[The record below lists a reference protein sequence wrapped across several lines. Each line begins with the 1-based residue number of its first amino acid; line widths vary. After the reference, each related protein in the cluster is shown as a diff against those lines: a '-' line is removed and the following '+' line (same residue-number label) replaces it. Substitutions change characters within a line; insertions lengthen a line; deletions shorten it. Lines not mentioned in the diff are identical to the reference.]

1 MAANGDSDALMVYPS
16 GRKRLLSTGMVVFL
30 VVSAAAPLTA
40 MAGNMPIGLSFPAG
54 LGMPMAFVVV
64 AAILACFAVGYAEL
78 SRAVKGTG
86 AFYTYIGRGLGKPAG
101 VVAAYC
107 AVLAY
112 AAMSVGLAAAFGYF
126 GSVLFDQLG
135 LKVPWMACAVAGLA
149 IIGIMGYL
157 ALDFSARAL
166 AFFMTAEFLVLARF
180 RRLGVRAQKVGPPFR
195 WRSGG
200 PKTICAGIS
209 ARSFPF
215 AVTSFI
221 GIEAAALYGEET
233 RRPERSIPVA
243 TFTALFAVA
252 IFYFVTVWIMI
263 GAAGADQVQ
272 AFAKEK
278 SGDFLFDLTTQYGGD
293 LLTTVAGLF
302 FVTSLLAAYLALH
315 NAASKYMF
323 ALARRRA
330 SCPRI

>member
-149 IIGIMGYL
+149 MIGIMGYL
-157 ALDFSARAL
+157 ALDFSAHARLLHDRRVPRA
-166 AFFMTAEFLVLARF
+166 R
-180 RRLGVRAQKVGPPFR
+180 
-195 WRSGG
+195 
-200 PKTICAGIS
+200 GI
-209 ARSFPF
+209 
-215 AVTSFI
+215 
-221 GIEAAALYGEET
+221 
-233 RRPERSIPVA
+233 
-243 TFTALFAVA
+243 
-252 IFYFVTVWIMI
+252 
-263 GAAGADQVQ
+263 
-272 AFAKEK
+272 
-278 SGDFLFDLTTQYGGD
+278 
-293 LLTTVAGLF
+293 
-302 FVTSLLAAYLALH
+302 
-315 NAASKYMF
+315 
-323 ALARRRA
+323 
-330 SCPRI
+330 